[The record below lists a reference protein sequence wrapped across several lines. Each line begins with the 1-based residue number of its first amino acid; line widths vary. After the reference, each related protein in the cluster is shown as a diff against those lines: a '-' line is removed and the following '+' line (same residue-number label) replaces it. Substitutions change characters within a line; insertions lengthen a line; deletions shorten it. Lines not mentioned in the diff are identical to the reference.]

1 MFKVMLV
8 DDENHILNFMHT
20 SIPWKQLELKVVAT
34 AADGETALKL
44 ASQENI
50 DIVITDIRMPKLNG
64 LELCQKLYETNPNM
78 QIIIVSGYA
87 DFAYAQKA
95 IQLQVLGYCLKPIDA
110 SELTTLVRTAIRNIH
125 KETTFNG
132 DTLLDCIEE
141 GTDQSIQSI
150 FNHLGMKAEKY
161 YVASSIKMRNIGKAL
176 NSRLTLK
183 LGKHKYLYFSTCP
196 FNQTSA
202 SRLIFYSK
210 KKCGIGIYPHPVSP
224 SKLKNAITNVTVMA
238 YQFFITNTPTLCEQ
252 LVESSLTDNLFS
264 ELINSLQ
271 TSKDL
276 KIFLEK
282 LQNTNYSII
291 LNLKT
296 VYKLYNKIYSSNLMS
311 TVVDREESFLYGYEQ
326 LATEYTCF
334 DDVLTEMLDKLS
346 APIVREP
353 EPTPSISSFMQII
366 KYVNENYHNDISLKK
381 LSELFHMNPSYISC
395 LIKTETGVTY
405 SQYLTELRIGKA
417 KQLLQTT
424 NLSLNEIS
432 QSVGFNDY
440 FYFIKRFKKVVGVT
454 PGRFIK

>member
-440 FYFIKRFKKVVGVT
+440 FYFIKRFKKIVGVT

>member
-110 SELTTLVRTAIRNIH
+110 SGLTTLVRTAIRNIH

-296 VYKLYNKIYSSNLMS
+296 VYKLYNKIYSSNLMN